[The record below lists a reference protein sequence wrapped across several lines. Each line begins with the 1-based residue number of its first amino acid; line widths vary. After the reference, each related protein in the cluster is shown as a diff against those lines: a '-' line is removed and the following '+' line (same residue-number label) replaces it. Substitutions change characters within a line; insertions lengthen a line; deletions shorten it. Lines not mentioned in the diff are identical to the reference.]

1 MSRKEI
7 LFQQEEEEE
16 QFYQLKRRYFKGI
29 ELPPLPSFPELP
41 PVEFTTPEHLARRV
55 AGIIAYAK
63 NYSPFFRNKYEGI
76 PIQNFSKA
84 SSPEEI
90 LIQIPPLTKHELTA
104 VTEIY
109 GKINNP
115 LFTRPPYGTDYN
127 TGGTSDHKAG
137 IIYEKEEQEEVL
149 RRIAELLAYVYVP
162 GDRVIIA
169 SGQYPMWGGFP
180 LNLLMWPT
188 LPYMRTLPVGGG
200 ASSKEL
206 FTVFDEYRPTVIAG
220 LSSSILKI
228 IQTLRE
234 SLYFNP
240 EILTQL
246 TKVQFA
252 GMPMSENMRRTLI
265 EMVGHDLRFI
275 SHYTGSES
283 WCTALAIDPNH
294 PDYLYLS
301 NNAIVEVVDPK
312 TYESLRPGE
321 EGTLLITRLNETL
334 LPIIRYEIGDKG
346 RIIPVEEYPTRV
358 YDNARVIQLTG
369 RVNPFEF
376 VMAGLKVDS
385 NTLIEQIKNITG
397 ASEAQI
403 VQIGPNRFEFRLLM
417 PQIDLTPDKREEV
430 IRRILSGYFR
440 YYPIDDKVGA
450 QDYLSKSGLEITIT
464 SVCFDGFERTPIG
477 KIKPFVKICE

>member
-1 MSRKEI
+1 MSNQEI
-7 LFQQEEEEE
+7 LFQPEEQ
-16 QFYQLKRRYFKGI
+16 QFYQLRRRYFKGI
-29 ELPPLPSFPELP
+29 EMSPLPLFAELP

-63 NYSPFFRNKYEGI
+63 NHSPFFRNKYEGI
-76 PIQNFSKA
+76 PIQDFSKA
-84 SSPEEI
+84 STPEEI
-90 LIQIPPLTKHELTA
+90 LAHVPHLTKDELTSI
-104 VTEIY
+104 TDIY
-109 GKINNP
+109 GKIDNP

-149 RRIAELLAYVYVP
+149 KRISELLAYIYVP

-188 LPYMRTLPVGGG
+188 LPYMRTQPVGGG

-206 FTVFDEYRPTVIAG
+206 SNVFNEYRPTVIAG
-220 LSSSILKI
+220 LSSSILEM
-228 IQTLRE
+228 IQRFRE
-234 SLYFNP
+234 SPYFNP
-240 EILTQL
+240 EVLTQL

-252 GMPMSENMRRTLI
+252 GMPMSENMREKLI
-265 EMVGHDLRFI
+265 QMVGHDLRFI

-283 WCTALAIDPNH
+283 WCTALGIDPNH

-312 TYESLRPGE
+312 TYEPLCPGE

-346 RIIPVEEYPTRV
+346 RIVPQEEYPNRV

-369 RVNPFEF
+369 RVNPLEF
-376 VMAGLKVDS
+376 IMAGLKV
-385 NTLIEQIKNITG
+385 NANNLVEQIKKATG
-397 ASEAQI
+397 SSEAQI
-403 VQIGPNRFEFRLLM
+403 VQTGTNQFEFRLLM
-417 PQIDLTPDKREEV
+417 PQIEISPYNQEE
-430 IRRILSGYFR
+430 IFRRILSDYFK
-440 YYPIDDKVGA
+440 YYPIDSKTGA
-450 QDYLSKSGLEITIT
+450 QDYFSKSGLRIDIK
-464 SVCFDGFERTPIG
+464 SVDFNDLKKTPIG